1 MRLLLLIVLVN
12 GLAPSLGEAVELV
25 VHYASA
31 GHFAHS
37 EESESDLGNVGK
49 EHGCGPTAHHCRCCA
64 SLQAVL
70 PLGHREAT
78 STGLSDGL
86 IPGPEQRVASGIHHR
101 LLRPP
106 IAA

>member
-25 VHYASA
+25 VHYASS

-37 EESESDLGNVGK
+37 EENESDLGDVGK
-49 EHGCGPTAHHCRCCA
+49 EHGCSPTAHHCRCCA

-70 PLGHREAT
+70 PVSHGEAARTWT
-78 STGLSDGL
+78 SDDPLRA
-86 IPGPEQRVASGIHHR
+86 PEQKVASGVHHR

-106 IAA
+106 IAG